1 MFDIGFSEMILIAV
15 IALVAIG
22 PKQLPE
28 VARTVG
34 KFIGEF
40 KRMFGDVA
48 TSFIDAR
55 DGADRELRK
64 FKDDVKGS
72 VFSQARHE
80 DQSQARHD
88 DQPQARH
95 EDQPQAHAA
104 TQPESATHAP
114 ETHASESPAA
124 HSPVASSQSSASD
137 SGEKS

>member
-48 TSFIDAR
+48 TGFIDAR

-72 VFSQARHE
+72 VFSQARY
-80 DQSQARHD
+80 DNQSQA
-88 DQPQARH
+88 Q
-95 EDQPQAHAA
+95 AA
-104 TQPESATHAP
+104 TQFESSGPESSGHAAKAHVTEPQATDPH
-114 ETHASESPAA
+114 AA
-124 HSPVASSQSSASD
+124 HSPEASSQSPSRD
-137 SGEKS
+137 SGEQS

>member
-72 VFSQARHE
+72 VFSQARH
-80 DQSQARHD
+80 Q

-95 EDQPQAHAA
+95 EEVQPQAHSAA
-104 TQPESATHAP
+104 QPEASGHAP
-114 ETHASESPAA
+114 GP
-124 HSPVASSQSSASD
+124 HSPEASTQDHPRD

>member
-48 TSFIDAR
+48 TGFIDAR

-72 VFSQARHE
+72 VFAQPRQEPPSQ
-80 DQSQARHD
+80 
-88 DQPQARH
+88 P
-95 EDQPQAHAA
+95 
-104 TQPESATHAP
+104 
-114 ETHASESPAA
+114 
-124 HSPVASSQSSASD
+124 ASSQDDATSPPEAPIAEPLPQHATSALQEPEHSVHLPPREPGD
-137 SGEKS
+137 KS